1 MTGAADAGPALI
13 LTNGK
18 SAGRRVPLP
27 EGRAIVIGRSLEA
40 DVTFP
45 DEPSLSRLHLHVDH
59 VDERCT
65 VTDLGSANGTRING
79 DPLEGSREVQSGDEI
94 ICGDLAFRFD
104 ALSQPSSPLRPEQM
118 LPPSSV
124 SQTVPDVRR
133 MLRATAQQDNGGAS
147 LESLS
152 EALSAVPLFRRLS
165 GEELAA
171 VARAMTQRRYEA
183 GVNIVTQ
190 GEDGHCLYVVLD
202 GRAVVERAGGHGETH
217 VLARLGP
224 GGFFGEMT
232 LLDGQ
237 PRSATVRAETRV
249 HCALLPR
256 WALEGLIRADFA
268 MAMQLLAVLSI
279 RLRSVER
286 LLTA

>member
-1 MTGAADAGPALI
+1 MQASVGPEPALI
-13 LTNGK
+13 LKGGR

-27 EGRAIVIGRSLEA
+27 DGRAIVIGRSLEA

-45 DEPSLSRLHLHVDH
+45 DEPSLSRLHLHLDRVGDT
-59 VDERCT
+59 CT
-65 VTDLGSANGTRING
+65 VTDLGSANGTSVNG
-79 DPLEGSREVQSGDEI
+79 EPLEGSRQLQPGDTV
-94 ICGDLAFRFD
+94 ICGDLPFAYEPN
-104 ALSQPSSPLRPEQM
+104 SRPEAPARIEAVH
-118 LPPSSV
+118 PPSSV

-133 MLRATAQQDNGGAS
+133 MLQMTAQQEHGGAS
-147 LESLS
+147 LE
-152 EALSAVPLFRRLS
+152 ALTGALAQVPLFRRLNPP
-165 GEELAA
+165 ELAA
-171 VARAMTQRRYEA
+171 VAGAMTQRRYEA

-202 GRAVVERAGGHGETH
+202 GRATVETAGANGGTH
-217 VLARLGP
+217 VLAQLGP